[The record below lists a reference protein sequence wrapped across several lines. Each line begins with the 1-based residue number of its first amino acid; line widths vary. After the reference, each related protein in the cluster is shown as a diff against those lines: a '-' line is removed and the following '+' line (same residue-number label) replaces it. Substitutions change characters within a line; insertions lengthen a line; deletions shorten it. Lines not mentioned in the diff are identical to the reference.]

1 MVPNLKPFLNIQWA
15 ATWSCLLLCLAIMI
29 GLGAHLNQA
38 VHGSDIVGKK
48 TMRAIH
54 FARYGEPKDV
64 LQMEEVGVPS
74 YRSWEVLVEVQ
85 AASINPVDYKLVHGA
100 FFLIDP
106 LLTHR
111 PGFDV
116 CGKVL
121 AVGGQVKRIK
131 VGDIV
136 HGMTWVHK
144 TGSLAEYLVIDES
157 AINVVPKGVTLQEAA
172 ALPLVGHT
180 SYSSLVVMG
189 GLKKDGQQRV
199 LVLGGSSATGMMAVQ
214 LAKAYGAA
222 HVTSTCSPRNDA
234 LVKSLGADETV
245 NYRDQDVFDLMR
257 KAGKTFDIIYD
268 TVGAGISTWYG
279 ASSGVLAR
287 GGQLV
292 TITGDVQR
300 TLDLNDLLTR
310 GYQIVTRKLFCLV
323 KLGGGGYHQY
333 TQPGGNHAELAILD
347 SLIVKGKMKAVV
359 DRTYG
364 FELGQVK
371 EAFNYLMAGHA
382 SGKVI
387 INVAT

>member
-1 MVPNLKPFLNIQWA
+1 
-15 ATWSCLLLCLAIMI
+15 
-29 GLGAHLNQA
+29 
-38 VHGSDIVGKK
+38 
-48 TMRAIH
+48 
-54 FARYGEPKDV
+54 
-64 LQMEEVGVPS
+64 
-74 YRSWEVLVEVQ
+74 
-85 AASINPVDYKLVHGA
+85 
-100 FFLIDP
+100 
-106 LLTHR
+106 
-111 PGFDV
+111 
-116 CGKVL
+116 
-121 AVGGQVKRIK
+121 
-131 VGDIV
+131 
-136 HGMTWVHK
+136 
-144 TGSLAEYLVIDES
+144 
-157 AINVVPKGVTLQEAA
+157 
-172 ALPLVGHT
+172 
-180 SYSSLVVMG
+180 MG
-189 GLKKDGQQRV
+189 
-199 LVLGGSSATGMMAVQ
+199 
-214 LAKAYGAA
+214 
-222 HVTSTCSPRNDA
+222 
-234 LVKSLGADETV
+234 DETV